1 MENVFKPGQLLKI
14 SGAKG
19 EWGMFIVLENISD
32 NKIKL
37 WTICAPKKWSHA
49 VSKQT
54 FDFEPQQWLDREE
67 GETIEIV
74 SEETASFNKTPKET
88 NEKTV

>member
-14 SGAKG
+14 SGAMG
-19 EWGMFIVLENISD
+19 EWGMFIVLENIPD

-37 WTICAPKKWSHA
+37 WTISAPKEWPHA

-54 FDFEPQQWLDREE
+54 FDFEPEQWLGRKE
-67 GETIEIV
+67 GQAIEIV
-74 SEETASFNKTPKET
+74 SEETASFNKTIKE
-88 NEKTV
+88 NN